1 MKLTP
6 GTWQSTITGK
16 KFIVGIVQFE
26 FSDIERA
33 KAIVNKKISHVDI
46 HSPAGVKRS
55 RDVIYS
61 RLLAGKLADHAV
73 EFLLKSCIAKNS
85 LNYKIQEYDSVRNDN
100 FLHPDPYDILIIGQ
114 SLSYELEVRSSFCYL
129 IKEEKLLIDKL
140 SIYGFYTSRTKS
152 FEPPKDYYWQV
163 VFYNKPKDLVQTED
177 FSAATIFEDDIING
191 CLEAYIVGGGPR
203 SMFQSDKAVIRS
215 DQDGAYY
222 HSIFPI
228 SNGYDCA
235 ELLNQIF
242 KL

>member
-6 GTWQSTITGK
+6 GTWQSTTTGK
-16 KFIVGIVQFE
+16 IFVVGIVQFE
-26 FSDIERA
+26 SIDIERA
-33 KAIVNKKISHVDI
+33 TFIVNKKISHVDI
-46 HSPAGVKRS
+46 HSPAGIKRS
-55 RDVIYS
+55 RDVIFS

-73 EFLLKSCIAKNS
+73 EFLLKSCISKND

-100 FLHPDPYDILIIGQ
+100 FLNPDPYDILIVG
-114 SLSYELEVRSSFCYL
+114 SNFNYEIEVRSSFCYRL
-129 IKEEKLLIDKL
+129 KDKELLIDKL
-140 SIYGFYTSRTKS
+140 SSYGFYTSRTKT
-152 FEPPKDYYWQV
+152 FEPPKDFYWQV
-163 VFYNKPKDLVQTED
+163 VFYNKPRDLVQLGD

-203 SMFQSDKAVIRS
+203 SMFQSDTAVIRS